1 MPNGCWP
8 FIGARDG
15 HEYGVISWGGR
26 TRGAHQ
32 VALELAGYIIPA
44 KFLRVRH
51 YVCHNP
57 PCCRPSHLRIGT
69 PQEDAD
75 DKVAADRQ
83 QRGEYAGCAKLDPVK
98 VDEIYRLYEA
108 GDTTEE
114 VLALQFGVTIWAINR
129 ILRGKGWKH
138 LGLDPIQVVLGSR
151 AAQGERNGNAKL
163 DPATPFNF
171 VSTAD
176 TIGGNSGSPVLN
188 RAGELVGL
196 NFDRNRH
203 GLVRNFVYTEEQ
215 ARHIA
220 VHSRAVLEA
229 LRRLYDAGPLVKELT
244 GRE

>member
-1 MPNGCWP
+1 VIAHTDAPFVGRWGYHFTKKDEERFWGQVDRTTTPDGCWP

-114 VLALQFGVTIWAINR
+114 VLALQFGVTRWAINR

-138 LGLDPIQVVLGSR
+138 LGLDPIHVVLGSR

-163 DPATPFNF
+163 DPAKVREIRQLYLAAAP
-171 VSTAD
+171 
-176 TIGGNSGSPVLN
+176 
-188 RAGELVGL
+188 
-196 NFDRNRH
+196 RH
-203 GLVRNFVYTEEQ
+203 GLRAQ
-215 ARHIA
+215 LARQFDTTLQNINNIINGKTWRH
-220 VHSRAVLEA
+220 VV
-229 LRRLYDAGPLVKELT
+229 
-244 GRE
+244 